1 MNINSFPFFLFF
13 FRSLLFEAVVINKIY
28 SSELV
33 QLLQCCLHV
42 IVFAEFGC
50 NICRKVLASPLT
62 TPCAHNFCKACLE
75 GAFSGQ
81 SYIRNRASQ
90 SGRALRTQKN
100 IMKCP
105 TCSTDIADY
114 LQNPQ
119 VPLHIFLN
127 RCL

>member
-1 MNINSFPFFLFF
+1 MF
-13 FRSLLFEAVVINKIY
+13 
-28 SSELV
+28 
-33 QLLQCCLHV
+33 

-62 TPCAHNFCKACLE
+62 TPCAHNFCKGCLE

-81 SYIRNRASQ
+81 SYIRNRATK
-90 SGRALRTQKN
+90 SGRSLRTQKN

-119 VPLHIFLN
+119 VLLYIF
-127 RCL
+127 